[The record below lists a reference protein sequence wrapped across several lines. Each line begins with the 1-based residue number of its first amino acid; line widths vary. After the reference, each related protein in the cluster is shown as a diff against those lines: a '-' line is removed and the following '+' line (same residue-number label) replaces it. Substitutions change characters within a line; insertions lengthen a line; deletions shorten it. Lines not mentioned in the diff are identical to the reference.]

1 MAKAKKKIST
11 EDFDA
16 KFEAGEDIEKHLKP
30 SDNSWR
36 TVISL
41 TKKMTDDVKAIA
53 DELGINWQAT
63 IKVLL
68 DDAIK
73 ARREREAR
81 IRGRGPAA

>member
-1 MAKAKKKIST
+1 VAKTKKIST
-11 EDFDA
+11 EEFDA

-30 SDNSWR
+30 ADDSWR
-36 TVISL
+36 MVISL
-41 TKKMTDDVKAIA
+41 TKSMTADVKTIA

-73 ARREREAR
+73 ARKEREAR
-81 IRGRGPAA
+81 IRGGGPAA